1 MDYQTL
7 ILNTKSVRD
16 FKRDIV
22 KNADLKTIK
31 DYANNCKKLV
41 SSMELDI
48 RIMANS
54 EVYLT
59 LDGIAGYKGHM
70 IDAPS
75 YIVLL
80 STVADRYIE
89 NAGFVGQEL
98 IFKATEIGVDSCWVT
113 FTDSKAVKEK
123 LNLVSDKEVVGII
136 ALGFEENK
144 GKAAKA
150 SLNPAYRLGLDEIV
164 YLNEWGKGADNTTLE
179 ERGILDAFAY
189 ARLAPSAW
197 NKQPW
202 RFLIHGGN
210 VILAV
215 KKDEEIYSYEEKIA
229 AGIIML
235 FFQAII
241 DSTLFSL
248 NWHLEAPTDSVAI
261 PNDFEVIGY
270 CNL

>member
-7 ILNTKSVRD
+7 ILNTKSVRE
-16 FKRDIV
+16 FKKEAV
-22 KNADLKTIK
+22 KNTDLKTIK
-31 DYANNCKKLV
+31 DYVSDCKKLD
-41 SSMELDI
+41 SSIELDV
-48 RIMANS
+48 RVMANS
-54 EVYLT
+54 EVYLH
-59 LDGIAGYKGHM
+59 LDGVAGYKGHM

-75 YIVLL
+75 YIVIL
-80 STVADRYIE
+80 SAVANGHIE
-89 NAGFVGQEL
+89 NAGFIGQEL

-113 FTDSKAVKEK
+113 FGESKAVKEK

-144 GKAAKA
+144 AKAAKV
-150 SLNPAYRLGLDEIV
+150 SLNPALRLGLDEIV
-164 YLNEWGKGADNTTLE
+164 YLNEWGKGADANTLE
-179 ERGILDAFAY
+179 ERGILDAFAF

-210 VILAV
+210 VILSV

-229 AGIIML
+229 AGVIML
-235 FFQAII
+235 YFQAII

-248 NWHLEAPTDSVAI
+248 NWNLGAPAAAVEI

>member
-1 MDYQTL
+1 MNYQTL

-16 FKRDIV
+16 FKKDTV
-22 KNADLKTIK
+22 TNEDLKTIK
-31 DYANNCKKLV
+31 DYTKDCKKLI
-41 SSMELDI
+41 SSIELDI
-48 RIMANS
+48 RIMANN
-54 EVYLT
+54 EVYLA

-80 STVADRYIE
+80 SAVADGYIE

-98 IFKATEIGVDSCWVT
+98 ILKATEIDVDSCWVT
-113 FTDSKAVKEK
+113 FTDSKTLKER
-123 LNLVSDKEVVGII
+123 LNLVSEKEVIGII
-136 ALGFEENK
+136 ALGFEVNK
-144 GKAAKA
+144 EKTGTV
-150 SLNPAYRLGLDEIV
+150 SLNPAYRLGLEEIV
-164 YLNEWGKGADNTTLE
+164 YLNEWGIGADNTTLE
-179 ERGILDAFAY
+179 ERGVLDAFAF

-229 AGIIML
+229 AGVIML
-235 FFQAII
+235 IFQAII

-248 NWHLEAPTDSVAI
+248 NWQLKAPANSAKI
-261 PNDFEVIGY
+261 PNDYEVIAY
-270 CNL
+270 CSL